1 MLSPETQL
9 LSDNEYTNTKIKTN
23 INTNIKTNINPHTSA
38 MYCFH
43 FHNFG
48 QIKQCYAYVYD
59 ILEKVVW
66 WPQNKIVGMFPVL
79 VKHQWQSCLLTAVWQ
94 PNLMADGCKRF
105 SFPLSL
111 LFTAKW
117 RKDKQNFNEK
127 LLEIFIICQK
137 LPEMQTRLLLISLE
151 VFIKASL
158 FLVYNWNN

>member
-1 MLSPETQL
+1 M
-9 LSDNEYTNTKIKTN
+9 NTRTLKSRQIST
-23 INTNIKTNINPHTSA
+23 PTSRQILIRTTVQCIA
-38 MYCFH
+38 FTSTTL
-43 FHNFG
+43 G
-48 QIKQCYAYVYD
+48 QIKQCYAYVYA

-66 WPQNKIVGMFPVL
+66 RPQNKIVGMFPVL